1 MLASLLPVSEA
12 RNALNQAK
20 MITALANACRT
31 QGASA
36 DAGNGFDFCFLGI
49 VFSPAVLG
57 LDSDRSDSVWAG
69 VNQCIVLAV
78 MANRP
83 REDSEVDPLE
93 DEMDFCKSMRQ
104 AGFKKQFPF
113 QMPLSVPGEECL
125 ERIRML
131 LKFF

>member
-1 MLASLLPVSEA
+1 MPAGLKVLQLMLAMVL
-12 RNALNQAK
+12 
-20 MITALANACRT
+20 IF
-31 QGASA
+31 G
-36 DAGNGFDFCFLGI
+36 FLGI

-113 QMPLSVPGEECL
+113 SDAAERPRGRVP
-125 ERIRML
+125 
-131 LKFF
+131 